1 MYQLF
6 GEVDGGIAV
15 GGLVALATA
24 AEHAGPLEPALLLL
38 LLLLPHSPLID
49 LPL

>member
-24 AEHAGPLEPALLLL
+24 AEHAGPLEPA
-38 LLLLPHSPLID
+38 PHSPLID